1 MLCHNFIQKLMNL
14 FTRKNEVRKTSTNTL
29 PSVDELRRYHR
40 GCFVKLPDEKTKF
53 CETQKSAAI
62 YISKAYGVEVKSH
75 KVSNA
80 LSRGGVVYFGKAKV
94 ALARVSYKHD
104 IEDK

>member
-1 MLCHNFIQKLMNL
+1 MLCHNFIQKLMNMI
-14 FTRKNEVRKTSTNTL
+14 TRKKEVRKTSTTTL
-29 PSVDELRRYHR
+29 PPTEELRRYHR

-53 CETQKSAAI
+53 CETQKSAAM
-62 YISKAYGVEVKSH
+62 YISNAYGVEVNSH

-80 LSRGGVVYFGKAKV
+80 LSRGGVVYCGKAKI